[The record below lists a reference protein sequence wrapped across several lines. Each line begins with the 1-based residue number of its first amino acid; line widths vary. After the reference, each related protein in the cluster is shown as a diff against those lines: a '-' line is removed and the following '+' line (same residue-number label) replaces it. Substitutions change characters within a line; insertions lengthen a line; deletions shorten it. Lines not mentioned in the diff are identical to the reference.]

1 MKKVANIIFVAI
13 CALIVLIPVL
23 SFNWKPDQISVA
35 ENRRLADLGSPKEG
49 ASTFMKSV
57 DSYVNDRIGFRD
69 QAVQLYRQI
78 TIRYLNYRHDQV
90 LVGDDGWLFYCD
102 ELADY
107 TGTNNTSTAVDRY
120 IAILKE
126 IDAWCKQRDIQFVF
140 AVGPNKS
147 SIYSEYMPG
156 YVKLTEVSLLDSMMQ
171 RAKQENLLMVCP
183 KQELIVHKDEQELYM
198 RLDTHWNPLGAR
210 YMMERLAEELEL
222 PAQDIPAYQTQTFGG
237 DLQGMLAIGSLGVAS
252 VTADVPQAEGTVIE
266 GIPNTAHM
274 ILRSEDTE
282 SFVCYRDSF
291 SIALMPYYSYY
302 FNGPVY
308 WSFTI
313 DFNYVE
319 SIKPKYLIL
328 ECVERYLSPALE
340 CNASVLEGK

>member
-1 MKKVANIIFVAI
+1 
-13 CALIVLIPVL
+13 
-23 SFNWKPDQISVA
+23 
-35 ENRRLADLGSPKEG
+35 
-49 ASTFMKSV
+49 
-57 DSYVNDRIGFRD
+57 
-69 QAVQLYRQI
+69 
-78 TIRYLNYRHDQV
+78 
-90 LVGDDGWLFYCD
+90 
-102 ELADY
+102 
-107 TGTNNTSTAVDRY
+107 
-120 IAILKE
+120 
-126 IDAWCKQRDIQFVF
+126 
-140 AVGPNKS
+140 
-147 SIYSEYMPG
+147 
-156 YVKLTEVSLLDSMMQ
+156 
-171 RAKQENLLMVCP
+171 
-183 KQELIVHKDEQELYM
+183 
-198 RLDTHWNPLGAR
+198 
-210 YMMERLAEELEL
+210 MMERLAEELEL
-222 PAQDIPAYQTQTFGG
+222 PAQGIPAYQTQTFGG